1 MDNEKKRKLKSGRCV
16 EDVLFQL
23 RISPVDKF
31 TFFKFSSSEIKEIYD
46 ENVKD
51 PSPLNSELI
60 DFVNGFAEG
69 VSWFMS
75 IYWATSEAGYHWEG
89 PNGTKL
95 IKEGG
100 FSLPQQLKDIFWN
113 LADKV
118 NFNEEKMKK
127 IDVIGLHCPF
137 SVEKMS
143 ENARVSISGLPQ
155 YSSWKATVKNNQ
167 RKWSQYAF
175 DFFILNFTVS
185 YIAEEFKLPP
195 STITASIT
203 VTLMLRPLGAAIF
216 GLLADRYGR
225 RYPLILDIILYS
237 LMELLSGF
245 APNFT
250 IFMVFR
256 AIFGI
261 AMGGEWGLGAAMAM
275 ETLPPETRGI
285 FSGILQ
291 QGYAFG
297 YLLASVVYYFVIDSL
312 GWRALFWIGSFPALL
327 VIFIRFFVPE
337 SPVWKSRHEKNNHSS
352 SSNRRGSGTKL
363 WLADIKLVLKNHWKR
378 FIYTILLMTGFGT
391 QDLYPTFLRL
401 QLGFTSIQIT
411 TTLIIANVGAI
422 IGGMSCGYFSEYL
435 GRRRTIIISVFLA
448 GCFVP
453 LYVLSRNQILIS
465 IGAFLL
471 YFFVQGSFGVV
482 PVHLNELS
490 PPNLRGTF
498 PGLTYQIGTL
508 VSSSSAQIE
517 ATLGEKFRLDNGV
530 PNYGLIIGILS
541 GACMSLLILMA
552 LIGKEAKGVDFMS
565 QDEDVDID
573 IDRNQLEKQN
583 QVREL

>member
-127 IDVIGLHCPF
+127 IDVIGRRLADGTNLVAHSPTKP
-137 SVEKMS
+137 E
-143 ENARVSISGLPQ
+143 
-155 YSSWKATVKNNQ
+155 
-167 RKWSQYAF
+167 YAF

>member
-1 MDNEKKRKLKSGRCV
+1 
-16 EDVLFQL
+16 
-23 RISPVDKF
+23 
-31 TFFKFSSSEIKEIYD
+31 
-46 ENVKD
+46 
-51 PSPLNSELI
+51 
-60 DFVNGFAEG
+60 
-69 VSWFMS
+69 
-75 IYWATSEAGYHWEG
+75 
-89 PNGTKL
+89 
-95 IKEGG
+95 
-100 FSLPQQLKDIFWN
+100 
-113 LADKV
+113 
-118 NFNEEKMKK
+118 
-127 IDVIGLHCPF
+127 
-137 SVEKMS
+137 
-143 ENARVSISGLPQ
+143 
-155 YSSWKATVKNNQ
+155 
-167 RKWSQYAF
+167 
-175 DFFILNFTVS
+175 
-185 YIAEEFKLPP
+185 
-195 STITASIT
+195 
-203 VTLMLRPLGAAIF
+203 MLRPLGAAIF

-465 IGAFLL
+465 IGAKMDHRF
-471 YFFVQGSFGVV
+471 
-482 PVHLNELS
+482 
-490 PPNLRGTF
+490 
-498 PGLTYQIGTL
+498 
-508 VSSSSAQIE
+508 VSSTDLEE
-517 ATLGEKFRLDNGV
+517 AKRKRAEEWKAAYERLGQKPPEKEKEEYDPRTLYERLQEQKMKKEEAFQEMTRFSNLVHRLDEDEIEFLAMLDNEEKIKELDKSKKV
-530 PNYGLIIGILS
+530 EKELEEFRRNKLNSKHDVQQKILANAIKKS
-541 GACMSLLILMA
+541 NKDDHDNHDKSDKNHKIKDHTKDS
-552 LIGKEAKGVDFMS
+552 KEQSRD
-565 QDEDVDID
+565 
-573 IDRNQLEKQN
+573 
-583 QVREL
+583 